1 MRTHY
6 YKVHI
11 LRNGNSM
18 KSTDSNW
25 TKVCYYYGTVWFYVD
40 GFVGS
45 EWVGWTTAEEIF
57 DKSKL

>member
-1 MRTHY
+1 
-6 YKVHI
+6 
-11 LRNGNSM
+11 M